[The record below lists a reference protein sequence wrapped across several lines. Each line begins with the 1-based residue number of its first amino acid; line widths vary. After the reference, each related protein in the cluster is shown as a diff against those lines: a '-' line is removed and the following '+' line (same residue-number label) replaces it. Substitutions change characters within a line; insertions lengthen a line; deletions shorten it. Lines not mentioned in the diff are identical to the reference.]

1 MKEPFWMV
9 DLFETD
15 KTKELCKVVYRHSF
29 EYNFLGF
36 LNLLNAI
43 QVRILGDF

>member
-15 KTKELCKVVYRHSF
+15 KTKELCKAVYRHSF